1 MLVEL
6 QFTVMRCYANSAP
19 QTSWLDFGERKGRG
33 NGKREKKGKGRER
46 ARGKGEGKERE
57 EKRRGQREGREEEG
71 EGKRKMGRSEG
82 KVSLCAVVIFQQK
95 PCCTTSALRLSP
107 VALYAV
113 INRFIDDMFSYIFHL
128 ILTAMPSMLLPSVL

>member
-33 NGKREKKGKGRER
+33 NGRRK
-46 ARGKGEGKERE
+46 GKGEGE
-57 EKRRGQREGREEEG
+57 RRGERKGRKKKGSKGRKGGGRGRKEEN
-71 EGKRKMGRSEG
+71 G
-82 KVSLCAVVIFQQK
+82 KVRRKSEFVCSCDFSAKTLLHNVSPTC
-95 PCCTTSALRLSP
+95 ALRLSP

-128 ILTAMPSMLLPSVL
+128 ILTAMPSVLLPSVL